1 MRIYVEFVWS
11 VAEKVGMRY
20 LWLNL
25 DYEELKLE
33 DILKNT
39 PLYYRRRS
47 GAIIYKLILERE
59 LLVIVNDV
67 ISDLTIKLKDG
78 DKILIQPLASGG

>member
-47 GAIIYKLILERE
+47 GGNNL
-59 LLVIVNDV
+59 
-67 ISDLTIKLKDG
+67 
-78 DKILIQPLASGG
+78 